1 MHRLGKNLKE
11 GKMIKE
17 IIKFGKI
24 LYEQGLNHSHS
35 GNISIRNGDEI
46 LIKKHGAMLGYL
58 TEHDIVN
65 INLNDEK
72 KDNLASLEA
81 KVHRAIYL
89 KNPEIKAISHGHTI
103 YATVLSLHNKIIK
116 PIDSEGQ
123 FYLPQIP
130 VLDCKETIGSD
141 EVANKIPDLISKYK
155 CAVVKGH
162 GAFAGGKNLSEACL
176 LLSVIEN
183 ASKIIYLN
191 DKIKH

>member
-1 MHRLGKNLKE
+1 
-11 GKMIKE
+11 MIKE

-35 GNISIRNGDEI
+35 GNISIRNGNNI

-58 TEHDIVN
+58 TEKDIVS
-65 INLNDEK
+65 INLNDDK
-72 KDNLASLEA
+72 KDSLASLEA

-89 KNPEIKAISHGHTI
+89 KNPQIKAIAHGHTI
-103 YATVLSLHNKIIK
+103 YATVLSFHKKNIK

-130 VLDCKETIGSD
+130 ILDCKETIGSD
-141 EVANKIPDLISKYK
+141 EVAKKIPNLISKYK

-191 DKIKH
+191 DEIKH